1 MAGQGG
7 EESGQQRQKILF
19 VGPCEGGK
27 STIAN
32 VLAENSDVPSDNYR
46 PTVGV
51 RILEFEGEVVRR
63 FNRQATIELWDVSGD
78 QKYSKCWPAIKKDA
92 VGCVLVY
99 NPERQEQEQDVEQ
112 CFQWFPKSMGLTANQ
127 VMVIQA
133 VSGGAQ
139 QQGRRFPLP
148 NRIAFANV
156 GPPTM
161 VTVDDLT
168 TAARPAFDKFLERV
182 LQTVSERQREDE
194 EAVMQ

>member
-1 MAGQGG
+1 MQGDG
-7 EESGQQRQKILF
+7 GSRPKVLF

-32 VLAENSDVPSDNYR
+32 VLAENADAASDNYR

-92 VGCVLVY
+92 VGAVLVY
-99 NPERQEQEQDVEQ
+99 NPEKQEQEQDVEQ
-112 CFQWFPKSMGLTANQ
+112 WFQWFPKSMGLSANQ

-133 VSGGAQ
+133 VSGAGAS
-139 QQGRRFPLP
+139 RRFPLP

-161 VTVDDLT
+161 VTVDDLST
-168 TAARPAFDKFLERV
+168 MVRPAFDKFLERV
-182 LQTVSERQREDE
+182 LQTVTERQREDE
-194 EAVMQ
+194 EAVMQGGGG